1 MQCLLRSQAFYHA
14 PQRAEGHEPH
24 RHHLHRRPQQRL
36 CWRSPLRWIP
46 RSLPGACPILGI
58 CYGCQLIAHTLGG
71 KVTEAQDDSA
81 REYGKTETFFDTA
94 CPLFKGLPESGISWM
109 SHGDYMAKVPDG
121 LRAGARTPTPAPTW
135 PSADEKR
142 GFYGVQFH
150 PEVNHTEHGTDM
162 IRNFL
167 YEVCKAKG
175 DWTMGDL
182 LQAPPLQ
189 ALKEQVGPDGTR
201 PAGPVRRRG
210 LLRAGRS
217 AG

>member
-1 MQCLLRSQAFYHA
+1 MNPIGIIFTGGPNSVYLEES
-14 PQRAEGHEPH
+14 PH
-24 RHHLHRRPQQRL
+24 VDPEIFT
-36 CWRSPLRWIP
+36 W
-46 RSLPGACPILGI
+46 GVPILGI

-81 REYGKTETFFDTA
+81 REYGKTETFFDTV

-121 LRAGARTPTPAPTW
+121 FELVAHSDACPNVGI
-135 PSADEKR
+135 ADEKR

-175 DWTMGDL
+175 DWTMGDFCKSTV
-182 LQAPPLQ
+182 Q